1 MNTLMTAATTA
12 SSNAVTST
20 PATIFLLMAGMV
32 PRWAE
37 RINGVHPVVHTNW
50 KHQGKTRVVSPSWKP
65 DIRS

>member
-1 MNTLMTAATTA
+1 MTAATTA

-37 RINGVHPVVHTNW
+37 QINGVHPVVHTNW
-50 KHQGKTRVVSPSWKP
+50 KHQGKTRGVLAS
-65 DIRS
+65 